1 MGTLQTGSCGHL
13 SHLSVPGFLA
23 PAGPGTS
30 WAAGGLIQGPSPL
43 LLPAGVSGC
52 RHSACVSS
60 APKATLFS
68 PGRGPSTPECIF
80 GDWRKG
86 QSIQPTALGRTYS
99 EMMVNGSPS
108 LSDSSAC
115 SPTGKL
121 PRATALARLLSGG
134 RDRGGHPRARCEF
147 QWRLGSSISPPT
159 GTRGGMSAGLP
170 EGAGI

>member
-1 MGTLQTGSCGHL
+1 M
-13 SHLSVPGFLA
+13 
-23 PAGPGTS
+23 
-30 WAAGGLIQGPSPL
+30 
-43 LLPAGVSGC
+43 SGC

-121 PRATALARLLSGG
+121 PRATALGRLLSGG
-134 RDRGGHPRARCEF
+134 RTTVQSISSHF
-147 QWRLGSSISPPT
+147 QLTNMNEASQGKVQRTQSALSSFTPFALLILVFPASLLSISPSSYT
-159 GTRGGMSAGLP
+159 SFSLSRT
-170 EGAGI
+170 